1 MIAYWL
7 CITQHPPKHL
17 PAATPYCSPPCSYK
31 PQKIS
36 PKFEGTVRQL
46 LHKKIRESYLHP
58 QFNADV
64 MKPMNIEA
72 LMDQE
77 VQNLSGES

>member
-1 MIAYWL
+1 
-7 CITQHPPKHL
+7 
-17 PAATPYCSPPCSYK
+17 
-31 PQKIS
+31 
-36 PKFEGTVRQL
+36 VRQL

-77 VQNLSGES
+77 VQNLSGEAGAGGREGV

>member
-1 MIAYWL
+1 MGVTVL
-7 CITQHPPKHL
+7 SMQV
-17 PAATPYCSPPCSYK
+17 SYK

-36 PKFEGTVRQL
+36 PKFKGTVREL

-64 MKPMNIEA
+64 MKPMSIEP

-77 VQNLSGES
+77 VQNLSGELWWL